1 MTEEITPPEMSEGA
15 TLPKHSLKSSRP
27 WLQLQDVMIRDVLT
41 ISPGATVVDAAQR
54 MTEKNV
60 SCILVTDPT
69 GQVLGILSERDML
82 KKVVAQSHS
91 SVPTVAD
98 VMTTP
103 VVFAAPNLSILDASR
118 MMDSKQIK
126 RLPVLQEGRLI
137 GIVTLTDLTQAL
149 ASYGMWRSVGEIMI
163 CDVAGIAR
171 GARVVDAAQIMA
183 DRNISCM
190 LVMEGS
196 DAVGIF
202 TERDLFKKIVARGK
216 DPSLIAVDEIMS
228 GTVISVPPDCSIY
241 NATRLIDE
249 KHIRHLVVMDG
260 KQLLGIVT
268 QTDIFRAVRRKLED
282 EEGLNKHWLESATHG
297 VFTLDL
303 AGVVNYANPAFL
315 KLLEVEDPW
324 KIINHPFLPD
334 AFWTREDDRKKF
346 FDELKSRGGVE
357 IKEMSLRTARA
368 NEIFVTLFSTF
379 TKDAHGEVDGY
390 QGMLYDISEKKE
402 LVLLRRAEEALQERN
417 EVLHRMNEI
426 KSEFVSMV
434 SHELRNPL
442 LVTGESI
449 QMMQDEILGPV
460 TEKQRQFL
468 RIGKEAI
475 DRLIHIIKDLQDVS
489 KIEAG
494 KMELHKQTVDLRELT
509 RKVLELYKSQA
520 ENRKIELQDEIIC
533 QATTVE
539 ADGDRLI
546 QVLTNLIGNALK
558 FTESGRILVRVD
570 QKGSE
575 FECCVEDTGVG
586 IAPENLSKVF
596 GKFQQFSKAQELKQ
610 KGTGLGLSIS
620 KAIVELH
627 GGRVWVE
634 SELGKGSRFY
644 FTVPT

>member
-1 MTEEITPPEMSEGA
+1 MKEASNGA
-15 TLPKHSLKSSRP
+15 SLPKYSLKSSRP

-54 MTEKNV
+54 MSEKNV

-69 GQVLGILSERDML
+69 GLVLGILSERDML
-82 KKVVAQSHS
+82 KKVVAQSQT

-98 VMTTP
+98 VMTTT
-103 VVFAAPNLSILDASR
+103 VVSATPSLSILDASR

-126 RLPVLQEGRLI
+126 RLPVLQDGRVL

-163 CDVAGIAR
+163 CDVACIAR
-171 GARVVDAAQIMA
+171 GTRVADAAKIMA
-183 DRNISCM
+183 ERNISCI

-196 DAVGIF
+196 DAAGIF

-216 DPSLIAVDEIMS
+216 DPANMVVDEIMS
-228 GTVISVPPDCSIY
+228 GTVISVPPDCSVY
-241 NATRLIDE
+241 NATRIIEE

-297 VFTLDL
+297 IFTMDL
-303 AGVVNYANPAFL
+303 AGVVTYANPAFL
-315 KLLEVEDPW
+315 RLLEVEDPW

-334 AFWTREDDRKKF
+334 AFWTSEDDRKKF
-346 FDELKSRGGVE
+346 FDELKGRGGVE

-368 NEIFVTLFSTF
+368 NQIYVTLFSTF

-390 QGMLYDISEKKE
+390 QGMLYDVTDKKE
-402 LVLLRRAEEALQERN
+402 LVLLRQAEEALRERN
-417 EVLHRMNEI
+417 EVLHRLNEL

-434 SHELRNPL
+434 SHELKNPL
-442 LVTGESI
+442 MITGEAIEMIRDGS
-449 QMMQDEILGPV
+449 LGPV
-460 TEKQRQFL
+460 TEKQRKFL
-468 RIGKEAI
+468 QIGKEAVE
-475 DRLIHIIKDLQDVS
+475 RLIRLIKDLLDIS

-494 KMELHKQTVDLRELT
+494 KMDLHKQKVDLAELAQKT
-509 RKVLELYKSQA
+509 LELFKSQA
-520 ENRKIELQDEIIC
+520 ENKKIELQKEILC
-533 QATTVE
+533 KDATIE
-539 ADGDRLI
+539 ADSDRVI
-546 QVLTNLIGNALK
+546 QVLTNLVGNAMK
-558 FTESGRILVRVD
+558 FTESGRILIRID
-570 QKGSE
+570 KKGNE
-575 FECCVEDTGVG
+575 FECCVEDTGTG
-586 IAPENLSKVF
+586 ISQENLRKVF
-596 GKFQQFSKAQELKQ
+596 VKFQQFSDSYDLKL

-634 SELGKGSRFY
+634 SELGKGSRFF
-644 FTVPT
+644 FTLPI